1 MKKILSI
8 FAVAVL
14 SLFAGEAFAQR
25 CLPGMSAVEVKA
37 NMADGFYTGNSR
49 NCGYD
54 LGVFYSVFTG
64 SHGNTWSFGG
74 EYLLTFKPY
83 GEKGRIP
90 VAQFTGKAGYNL
102 HILSDYSMTFHL
114 YGGISALAG
123 YETVNWGKKTLSD
136 GSTLHDGDNFIYGGA
151 LNLQAEFYLSD
162 KIALIANVN
171 GRFTF
176 GSDVQIYHT
185 TYGIGVKFIIE

>member
-1 MKKILSI
+1 MRKAIIIIAAMLT
-8 FAVAVL
+8 
-14 SLFAGEAFAQR
+14 LFGERAMAQR
-25 CLPGMSAVEVKA
+25 CLPGMSAVEIKTD
-37 NMADGFYTGNSR
+37 MADGFYTGKSR
-49 NCGYD
+49 DCGYD
-54 LGVFYSVFTG
+54 FGVFYSVFTG

-74 EYLLTFKPY
+74 EYLQTFKPY

-90 VAQFTGKAGYNL
+90 VAQFTGEAGYNH

-114 YGGISALAG
+114 YGGISALGG
-123 YETVNWGKKTLSD
+123 YETVNWGKSVLSD

-151 LNLQAEFYLSD
+151 LTLQADFYLSD
-162 KIALIANVN
+162 KIALTANVK

-185 TYGIGVKFIIE
+185 TYGIGVKFIIG